1 MHGMRSLKV
10 ENDQLKEEALPK
22 CMMASVGCKSGILYY
37 QVTTHK
43 VISACMHSF
52 ESYQVAQLRQL
63 FQLQGCV
70 VATMNQDNEASH
82 NVEANHH
89 LRMSVGEFLSPNFNS
104 EISFL
109 DITNM
114 QLR

>member
-1 MHGMRSLKV
+1 M
-10 ENDQLKEEALPK
+10 
-22 CMMASVGCKSGILYY
+22 
-37 QVTTHK
+37 
-43 VISACMHSF
+43 
-52 ESYQVAQLRQL
+52 
-63 FQLQGCV
+63 
-70 VATMNQDNEASH
+70 ATMNQDNEASH

-89 LRMSVGEFLSPNFNS
+89 LRMSVEEFLSPNFNS